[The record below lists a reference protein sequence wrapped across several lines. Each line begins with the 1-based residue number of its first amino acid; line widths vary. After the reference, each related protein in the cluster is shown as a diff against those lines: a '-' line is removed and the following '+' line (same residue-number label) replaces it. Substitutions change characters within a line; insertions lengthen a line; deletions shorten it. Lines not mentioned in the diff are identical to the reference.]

1 MQATLFDR
9 PAPVAPLTDRPTH
22 ATTELVRSILAQHP
36 EGLTD
41 DRLWALTGLPA
52 KHKGSVRR
60 RRKDT
65 GAVKSGRRGRS
76 DTGSSCAIWVLPE
89 VQS

>member
-1 MQATLFDR
+1 MT
-9 PAPVAPLTDRPTH
+9 APLTDRPTH
-22 ATTELVRSILAQHP
+22 ATTALVRSILEQHP

-41 DRLWALTGLPA
+41 DRLWALTGLSA

-76 DTGSSCAIWVLPE
+76 DTGSSCHIWLLPGGE
-89 VQS
+89 S

>member
-1 MQATLFDR
+1 MT
-9 PAPVAPLTDRPTH
+9 APITDRPTV
-22 ATTELVRSILAQHP
+22 ATVGLITRILQQHP

-52 KHKGSVRR
+52 KHKGSVRKR
-60 RRKDT
+60 RLDA
-65 GAVKSGRRGRS
+65 GAVKSGRRGVS

-89 VQS
+89 VAS